1 MTIQVIV
8 FISLIV
14 ISAFLSASETALLSF
29 TNIDLKNIGEKNP
42 RIYKALRYWLKNPNY
57 ILSAILILNNM
68 SNILVSSISTYV
80 VQQNTNGGYNV
91 VAITTILVS
100 FIVIVFGEITP
111 KLIAKNYS
119 GTLSKISIIP
129 ITFISKVFY
138 PLVYVLTFMSK
149 ILSWIFGFRIKE
161 KNIMITEKDI
171 LSLISV
177 GEEEGVIQGEKKDM
191 IDGIFNFAS
200 KQVGDIVIPR
210 PNVFMLEADITLTE
224 ALPEIVDRGYSRVP
238 IFEENVDDIIGALY
252 SKDLVNVLIKGNYEN
267 LKVKDLMR
275 EIHYVP
281 DTKNSLDLLKE
292 LREKKIHMAVVLD
305 EYGGTVGIVTIE
317 DMLEEIVGDI
327 EDEFDKETIDIKKLD
342 EDRFLIKAS
351 IDLEDL
357 NEKLNLDIPLSEDY
371 DSLGGFI
378 IYLMGKVPKKGES
391 IKWQSLKFT
400 VAEVDKHTIK
410 DILIRKEGFENVDEI

>member
-29 TNIDLKNIGEKNP
+29 TNIDLKNIGEKSP

-68 SNILVSSISTYV
+68 SNILISSISTYV

-91 VAITTILVS
+91 IAITTILVS

-119 GTLSKISIIP
+119 GVLSKISIIP

-149 ILSWIFGFRIKE
+149 IISWIFGFRIKE
-161 KNIMITEKDI
+161 KNMMITEKDI

-210 PNVFMLEADITLTE
+210 PNVFMLEADIPLTE
-224 ALPEIVDRGYSRVP
+224 AIPEIVERGYSRIP
-238 IFEENVDDIIGALY
+238 IYEENVDDIIGALY
-252 SKDLVNVLIKGNYEN
+252 SKDLVSILIKGEYSNF
-267 LKVKDLMR
+267 KVKDLMR

-292 LREKKIHMAVVLD
+292 LRERKIHMAVVLD

-327 EDEFDKETIDIKKLD
+327 EDEFDKETIDIKKMD
-342 EDRFLIKAS
+342 EDRFVIKAS

-357 NEKLNLDIPLSEDY
+357 NEKLNLEIPLSEDY

-378 IYLMGKVPKKGES
+378 IYLMGKVPQKGES
-391 IKWQSLKFT
+391 IKWQNLKFT
-400 VAEVDKHTIK
+400 VAEVDKHTIR
-410 DILIRKEGFENVDEI
+410 DVLLRKEDFENVDEV